1 MEIHLEAEGVEDGEQ
16 RGELGIPLATLY
28 GNEGVDTHTG
38 QISQRLLVDAQ
49 MLATLLDDCSYLLLI
64 HTNLQITLYCD
75 SGCKDR
81 KKK

>member
-1 MEIHLEAEGVEDGEQ
+1 MEIHLQAEGVQDGEQ
-16 RGELGIPLATLY
+16 RSELGISLTTLDS
-28 GNEGVDTHTG
+28 NEGVDTHTG

-49 MLATLLDDCSYLLLI
+49 MLATLLNDCPYLLLI

-81 KKK
+81 